1 MGTPC
6 RTWWTGARA
15 GVHWNIVTAQANGR
29 LWGWRARDWA
39 DVQEGQMSA
48 AYRSILA
55 KLALKPGQ
63 SLLDIGC
70 GAGMFASM
78 ASERGLL
85 VSGIDASDALIAI
98 ARKRAPG
105 AHFRISDLEDL
116 PFPGGSFDAV
126 TGFNAFQFATNP
138 VVALSAAKRAA
149 KRGSPVGVV
158 IWGDQ
163 ESSDAA
169 AVVAALAPL
178 LGAFRSTSP
187 KATALTHG
195 GGLRRF
201 AEEAGLVGPFDVGDS
216 DTEWRYPDLATAVRG
231 LNSAGSAR
239 SAADR
244 TSEEAVTR
252 AHEAALRP
260 YVKVDGTVRFS
271 AVFRYI
277 IARAP

>member
-1 MGTPC
+1 
-6 RTWWTGARA
+6 
-15 GVHWNIVTAQANGR
+15 
-29 LWGWRARDWA
+29 
-39 DVQEGQMSA
+39 MSA

-63 SLLDIGC
+63 SLLDVGC

-105 AHFRISDLEDL
+105 AHFRISDFEDL
-116 PFPGGSFDAV
+116 PFPEGSFDAV

-138 VVALSAAKRAA
+138 VAALSAARRAV
-149 KRGSPVGVV
+149 KRGRPVVVV
-158 IWGDQ
+158 IWGRQDGP
-163 ESSDAA
+163 DAA

-178 LGAFRSTSP
+178 LGGCGITSP
-187 KATALTHG
+187 NTAALTQD
-195 GGLRRF
+195 GGLRCF
-201 AEEAGLVGPFDVGDS
+201 AEEGGLADPFEVGDGN
-216 DTEWRYPDLATAVRG
+216 TEWSYPDLATAVRG

-239 SAADR
+239 LAADR
-244 TSEEAVTR
+244 TSEEAVTH

-260 YVKVDGTVRFS
+260 YVKSDGTVRFS
-271 AVFRYI
+271 AVFRYV

>member
-1 MGTPC
+1 
-6 RTWWTGARA
+6 
-15 GVHWNIVTAQANGR
+15 
-29 LWGWRARDWA
+29 
-39 DVQEGQMSA
+39 MSA
-48 AYRSILA
+48 AYRTILA
-55 KLALKPGQ
+55 KLALEPGQ
-63 SLLDIGC
+63 SLLDVGC

-98 ARKRAPG
+98 ARERAPG
-105 AHFRISDLEDL
+105 ADFRVGDLEDL
-116 PFPGGSFDAV
+116 PFPEGSFDAV

-138 VVALSAAKRAA
+138 VAGLSAARRAA
-149 KRGSPVGVV
+149 QSGGPVVVV
-158 IWGDQ
+158 IWGRQ
-163 ESSDAA
+163 EAADAA
-169 AVVAALAPL
+169 AVVAALEPL
-178 LGAFRSTSP
+178 LGGSRITSP
-187 KATALTHG
+187 KKAALTQE

-201 AEEAGLVGPFDVGDS
+201 AQEGGLVGPFEVGDVN
-216 DTEWRYPDLATAVRG
+216 TEWSYPDLATAVRG
-231 LNSAGSAR
+231 LNSSGSAR

>member
-1 MGTPC
+1 
-6 RTWWTGARA
+6 
-15 GVHWNIVTAQANGR
+15 VTAQTNGQ

-39 DVQEGQMSA
+39 DIQEGQMSA
-48 AYRSILA
+48 AYQSILA

-63 SLLDIGC
+63 SLLDVGC

-98 ARKRAPG
+98 ARKRTPA
-105 AHFRISDLEDL
+105 AHFRIGDLEDL
-116 PFPGGSFDAV
+116 PFPEGSFDAV
-126 TGFNAFQFATNP
+126 TGFNAFQFAANP

-149 KRGSPVGVV
+149 KRGSPVVVV
-158 IWGDQ
+158 IWADH

-169 AVVAALAPL
+169 AVVAAIAPL
-178 LGAFRSTSP
+178 LGSFRGASP
-187 KATALTHG
+187 KSTARTRE
-195 GGLRRF
+195 GLRRF
-201 AEEAGLVGPFDVGDS
+201 AEDAGLVGLFEVGDS
-216 DTEWRYPDLATAVRG
+216 DTEWSYPDLATAVRG
-231 LNSAGSAR
+231 LNSAGSAKL
-239 SAADR
+239 AADR
-244 TSEEAVTR
+244 TSEEAVTH

-260 YVKVDGTVRFS
+260 YVKLDGTVRLS